1 MRTRDDKEPDKC
13 TNAEQVAE
21 MYRNQ
26 AVVANNAD
34 GASASW
40 RYDD

>member
-1 MRTRDDKEPDKC
+1 VTRAPLS
-13 TNAEQVAE
+13 AAQVAE

-26 AVVANNAD
+26 AVVANNTGA
-34 GASASW
+34 GGAASASW